1 MAMAETND
9 TGATQGSVVPPAVK
23 RAYVV
28 PSLSRFG
35 TLAELTRSNGTKNG
49 NDSGGPGNG
58 CGQGSNFLFSC
69 AQSEGT

>member
-1 MAMAETND
+1 MAIADKMGTA
-9 TGATQGSVVPPAVK
+9 AAQGSDVASVRK
-23 RAYVV
+23 RTYVV

-35 TLAELTRSNGTKNG
+35 TLVDLTRSNGTKNG